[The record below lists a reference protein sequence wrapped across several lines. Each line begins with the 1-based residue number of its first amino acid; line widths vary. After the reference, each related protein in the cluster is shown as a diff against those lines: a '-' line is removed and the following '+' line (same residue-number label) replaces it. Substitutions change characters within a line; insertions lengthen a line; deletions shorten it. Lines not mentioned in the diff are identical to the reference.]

1 MRNRRALL
9 TLLCLPAAILLAAP
23 RAPAQPAEVKTQLGW
38 LRNGEFAPIM
48 VAEAKGFFTEEG
60 IRHRILDGGPGK
72 NPVPIVG
79 AGQAQFGITAGG
91 NNVFLA
97 RLAKDPVDIV
107 AVGTLLQ
114 QGPYSFITLANPGD
128 PDPKPKDLEG
138 RTIGLQADGLIFLQ
152 AFAKKHS
159 LDLAKIKVET
169 VQANPEPLLVGRV
182 DFFSGWV
189 TNQPYMIELEAAKPD
204 APPRLRGKTW
214 KAMRYGEYAVR
225 SYSDVIFT
233 TGKLVRENPDLV
245 RRYLRAVAR
254 GVQYILDHP
263 EETIQLVAGF
273 PEQVEKPDKLAWRWK
288 IQNAMFV
295 SADTKTNGLL
305 WMNPKVWEEMMAFYR
320 EYDQIPRVIPPVE
333 MMTNAFLP
341 GLKP

>member
-1 MRNRRALL
+1 MRSRHPILLMLALL
-9 TLLCLPAAILLAAP
+9 ASCLPAA
-23 RAPAQPAEVKTQLGW
+23 AQPVEVRTQLGW

-48 VAEAKGFFTEEG
+48 VAEAKGLFAEEG
-60 IRHRILDGGPGK
+60 LRHRILDGGPGK
-72 NPVPIVG
+72 NPVPIVA
-79 AGQAQFGITAGG
+79 AGQAHFGITAGG
-91 NNVFLA
+91 NAVFLA

-107 AVGTLLQ
+107 AVGTILQ

-128 PDPKPKDLEG
+128 PEPRPKDLEG
-138 RTIGLQADGLIFLQ
+138 KTIGLQADGLIFLQ
-152 AFAKKHS
+152 AFAKKHN

-169 VQANPEPLLVGRV
+169 VQANPEPLLIGRV

-214 KAMRYGEYAVR
+214 KAMRYGQYAVR

-233 TGKLVRENPDLV
+233 TGKTIRDNPDLV

-254 GVQYILDHP
+254 GIQYILAHP
-263 EETIQLVAGF
+263 EETIQLVASF

-288 IQNAMFV
+288 IQNPMFV
-295 SADTKTNGLL
+295 SEDTKQHGLL
-305 WMNPKVWEEMMAFYR
+305 WMNAKVWEEMMAFYR
-320 EYDQIPRVIPPVE
+320 EYDQIPRVIPPIE
-333 MMTNAFLP
+333 MMANDYLP
-341 GLKP
+341 GIKR